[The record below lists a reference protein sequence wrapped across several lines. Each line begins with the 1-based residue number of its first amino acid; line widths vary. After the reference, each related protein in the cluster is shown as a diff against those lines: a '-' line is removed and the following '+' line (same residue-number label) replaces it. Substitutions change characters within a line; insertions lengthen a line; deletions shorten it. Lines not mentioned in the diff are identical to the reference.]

1 MDMYETPDN
10 PISTD
15 MQQRQLAVVTQLLR
29 AVATMQHIDEL
40 LRWLTYMI
48 VQRFDIQL
56 TQLWT
61 NQGEHPARPMMQL
74 RALVPQDTS
83 QPEQI
88 VVNDQISAIAQRLAH
103 ERINYQPQ
111 LVENI
116 FPHYQAILLKR
127 YGLNYFTGC
136 FNSSNLLPPQ
146 QTISPYVAPP
156 TSLSVVTL
164 LFSRRSPNLHLVT
177 TINGLIDQALTVAGN
192 RGLLLSAGGYGQF
205 PGTPFPSQQ
214 PITPPLP
221 MMSPLQP
228 ITPPLPVIPS
238 LADLIPHR
246 KEDPSLMLSSNP
258 FASAPVIGDKQA
270 RRLYAVI
277 DGHTNIADLCNT
289 TGMNTK
295 EIRNVLQMLLR
306 QSRIELYDPS
316 GRPVDPS
323 FLFDNR

>member
-74 RALVPQDTS
+74 RAMVSQDVS
-83 QPEQI
+83 LPEQI
-88 VVNDQISAIAQRLAH
+88 VVNDPISAMAQRLAH
-103 ERINYQPQ
+103 ERINFQPQ
-111 LVENI
+111 LAENL
-116 FPHYQAILLKR
+116 FPHYQSMLLKR

-136 FNSSNLLPPQ
+136 FNSSNLIPPQ
-146 QTISPYVAPP
+146 QSVSAYIAPP

-164 LFSRRSPNLHLVT
+164 LFSRRGPYLHFVS
-177 TINGLIDQALTVAGN
+177 TINNLIDQALTAAGN
-192 RGLLLSAGGYGQF
+192 RGLLSSTTTMGYKQSGPHF
-205 PGTPFPSQQ
+205 PVQQ

-221 MMSPLQP
+221 VM
-228 ITPPLPVIPS
+228 PS
-238 LADLIPHR
+238 LSELIPHR
-246 KEDPSLMLSSNP
+246 KEDPSLMLSNNP
-258 FASAPVIGDKQA
+258 FAKVPAISDKQA
-270 RRLYAVI
+270 RRLYALI
-277 DGHTNIADLCNT
+277 DGRTNVGELCNL
-289 TGMNTK
+289 TGMNIK
-295 EIRNVLQMLLR
+295 EVSSALQTLVR
-306 QSRIELYDPS
+306 QNRVELHGS
-316 GRPVDPS
+316 GGRPVEPG
-323 FLFDNR
+323 FLFDSR